1 VSAADVGVT
10 PADSRGNSAFATM
23 FDAHAGYLYDY
34 CLSLIGNEAEAISAT
49 RVTLVAAF
57 MLGGRLREPD
67 RQRAWLFALA
77 RRECLS
83 EMPTRRQPWVT
94 TPTPVRPAQNVNRA
108 SISFAEAD
116 TSEMPRQ
123 GFDAEIRRAVRILAV
138 EMAPRRDL
146 RLEVLNLVH
155 RYGIVPSELPAIL
168 DISPDATQDLLAAA
182 RVMRLDEGSYDAP
195 LAVLPASVWRET
207 ADVIFG
213 ADQREYREAIV
224 ADAGRLWAE
233 GLPEEPA
240 NPPSTRKLAMT
251 SAGLA
256 AALLAPAALGA
267 CAYVIFAVTPA
278 AATRT
283 HDVVAKPTATPQT
296 STSVPAK
303 TVAHATT
310 DKVHHKAHHKGRDAR
325 VSVHS
330 LPTSS
335 GGAPTKSVSPSHKT
349 STSPSPKPSSST
361 PVIDP
366 SPSSSGSPSPSS
378 SGGSPSGGSSSGGQ
392 SPSGGPSSGGSSPP

>member
-1 VSAADVGVT
+1 
-10 PADSRGNSAFATM
+10 M
-23 FDAHAGYLYDY
+23 FDAHAAYLYDY
-34 CLSLIGNEAEAISAT
+34 CLSLIGNEAEAASAT

-83 EMPTRRQPWVT
+83 EMPTRRQPWIA
-94 TPTPVRPAQNVNRA
+94 TPTPVRPAPAVNGA
-108 SISFAEAD
+108 SVSFADAD

-123 GFDAEIRRAVRILAV
+123 GFDAEIRKAVRILAR
-138 EMAPRRDL
+138 ELAPRRDL

-182 RVMRLDEGSYDAP
+182 RVMRSDEGSYDAP

-213 ADQREYREAIV
+213 AGASEREYREAIV

-240 NPPSTRKLAMT
+240 SPPSTRKLAMT

-267 CAYVIFAVTPA
+267 CAYVLFAASPA

-283 HDVVAKPTATPQT
+283 HDVVTKPTATPGT
-296 STSVPAK
+296 STSVSTK

-310 DKVHHKAHHKGRDAR
+310 DKVHHKARGRAHSAP

-330 LPTSS
+330 LPPGST
-335 GGAPTKSVSPSHKT
+335 GPTASVSPSHKT
-349 STSPSPKPSSST
+349 TSPHPKPSGST
-361 PVIDP
+361 PVINPSP
-366 SPSSSGSPSPSS
+366 SPSSSGSPSPSG
-378 SGGSPSGGSSSGGQ
+378 GGSPSGGSSTGGQ
-392 SPSGGPSSGGSSPP
+392 SPSGGPSSGAFLA

>member
-1 VSAADVGVT
+1 MSAGDVGVI
-10 PADSRGNSAFATM
+10 PADSKDNSAFASM
-23 FDAHAGYLYDY
+23 FDAHAAYLYDY
-34 CLSLIGNEAEAISAT
+34 CLSLIGNEAEAASAT

-57 MLGGRLREPD
+57 MLGGRLREAD

-83 EMPTRRQPWVT
+83 EMPTRRQPWIT
-94 TPTPVRPAQNVNRA
+94 APTSPVRPAPSVNG
-108 SISFAEAD
+108 SSVSFAEAD
-116 TSEMPRQ
+116 TSELPRQ
-123 GFDAEIRRAVRILAV
+123 GFDVEIRRAVRILAR
-138 EMAPRRDL
+138 ELAPRGDL
-146 RLEVLNLVH
+146 RREALNLVH

-182 RVMRLDEGSYDAP
+182 RALRSDEGSYDAP

-213 ADQREYREAIV
+213 ADQREYREAIA

-267 CAYVIFAVTPA
+267 CGYVLFAASPA
-278 AATRT
+278 AATRV
-283 HDVVAKPTATPQT
+283 HDVATRPTATPEP
-296 STSVPAK
+296 STSVPEK
-303 TVAHATT
+303 TVAHATR
-310 DKVHHKAHHKGRDAR
+310 DKVHHKGHHHR

-330 LPTSS
+330 LPT
-335 GGAPTKSVSPSHKT
+335 GPTGTTSVSPSHKT
-349 STSPSPKPSSST
+349 TAPRPKPSSST
-361 PVIDP
+361 PVIGPSPSPTKSP
-366 SPSSSGSPSPSS
+366 SPSSKNSPSPSPSPPPS
-378 SGGSPSGGSSSGGQ
+378 SGGSPS
-392 SPSGGPSSGGSSPP
+392 PTVSPPA